1 MRWPTTTTCQDAE
14 WIQQNVEAI
23 ARAIVQALC
32 TYFGIPFA
40 EPQPVRQGTVNT
52 GGANLNIRSMPTTAS
67 TIVAVAPNGAQLTIY
82 SQSGDW
88 YAVRY
93 QNATG
98 YDRPLCYSQRIKERR
113 CRHESFSMF
122 FRRDGS
128 HHPHHLSLL
137 LLPAGPLHPRR
148 TAITREF
155 SR

>member
-1 MRWPTTTTCQDAE
+1 MDSAE
-14 WIQQNVEAI
+14 C
-23 ARAIVQALC
+23 AIVQALC

-40 EPQPVRQGTVNT
+40 EPQPVWQGTVNT

-98 YDRPLCYSQRIKERR
+98 YVYAHYVTVSE
-113 CRHESFSMF
+113 
-122 FRRDGS
+122 
-128 HHPHHLSLL
+128 
-137 LLPAGPLHPRR
+137 
-148 TAITREF
+148 
-155 SR
+155 